1 MDDSLLP
8 IDIHYNKLQD
18 WLQNRRHCIA
28 TWQQSAIDIRQR
40 INVAIQDMPPVDEIT
55 QLLKGTYIN
64 YFHCLQIVEL
74 LKQTEDGAKNIFG
87 RYSSQRLKDWLEI
100 IKLYEKD
107 GIYLAEAAQML
118 GRSVNYEIPALKRQ
132 IAKCLQLQQEYARKE
147 VEYGKASDEFHEKFK
162 VACKR
167 MGIEGKS
174 IKKELFELVKCL
186 PQTFEEIARESR
198 KLSPVVS
205 YYTRFISF
213 ILDKVDADKD
223 CLNLLRHVI
232 ERGNTTVFEW
242 QTGRPPLK
250 VIETPFVLDTL
261 DEDESQEKE
270 EKIDWGNLDLST
282 SITEGASD
290 DPGIVLEEDAID
302 NEIIDWEVIDPLA
315 SGIEIEVVNS
325 DSSPEAEA
333 AQVSADATASGV
345 DALSLLDNIATRSI
359 FVDELSELETFL
371 RQRLVELSMSGAGAL
386 SGTIL
391 QSAPESLNLDREKV
405 AAMLEEVSALL
416 DRLMT
421 QKMVDLLL
429 IRSFPRY
436 VDRLVDDLK
445 RLTSES
451 EKMRSM
457 SRLMVL
463 KREETLSEQHDL
475 EPKLEVMRQKMKEL
489 QRQIE
494 TDISTKYKNRR
505 VNVMGEINTI

>member
-18 WLQNRRHCIA
+18 WLQNRRHCSA
-28 TWQQSAIDIRQR
+28 TWQQLAIDIRQR
-40 INVAIQDMPPVDEIT
+40 INAAIQDMPPVDEIK

-64 YFHCLQIVEL
+64 YFHCLLIVEL

-100 IKLYEKD
+100 VKLYEKD

-118 GRSVNYEIPALKRQ
+118 ARSVNYEIPALKRQ
-132 IAKCLQLQQEYARKE
+132 IAKCLQLQQEYSRKE
-147 VEYGKASDEFHEKFK
+147 VEYAKASEEFQEKFK

-198 KLSPVVS
+198 KLSPAVH

-213 ILDKVDADKD
+213 VLDKKDADVD
-223 CLNLLRHVI
+223 CLHLLRHVI

-250 VIETPFVLDTL
+250 VVETPFVLDAL

-270 EKIDWGNLDLST
+270 EKIDWGNLDFST
-282 SITEGASD
+282 SMTEGATEN
-290 DPGIVLEEDAID
+290 PEIVLEEDAID
-302 NEIIDWEVIDPLA
+302 NEIDWEVIDPLA

-333 AQVSADATASGV
+333 AQFSADETASGV

-371 RQRLVELSMSGAGAL
+371 RQRLVELSVSSTGVL
-386 SGTIL
+386 SSTIL

-405 AAMLEEVSALL
+405 AAMLEEVSTLL
-416 DRLMT
+416 NRLMT

-451 EKMRSM
+451 EKMGSM

-463 KREETLSEQHDL
+463 KREEALSEQHDL
-475 EPKLEVMRQKMKEL
+475 EPKLEVMREKMKEL
-489 QRQIE
+489 QKQIE
-494 TDISTKYKNRR
+494 AEISTKYKNRR
-505 VNVMGEINTI
+505 VNIMGEINTV